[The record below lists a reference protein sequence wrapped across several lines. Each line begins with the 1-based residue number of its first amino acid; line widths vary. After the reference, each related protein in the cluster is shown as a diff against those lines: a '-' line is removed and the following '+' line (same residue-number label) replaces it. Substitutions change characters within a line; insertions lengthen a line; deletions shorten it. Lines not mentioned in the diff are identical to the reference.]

1 MCAPGLFPP
10 SAVRGRMST
19 TPSFEPEP
27 EPEPDVEVG
36 PCRDFVSAVRVV
48 DAFEAGRLRRAAE
61 DAAEIRLLAEA
72 AGAVVVPTGV
82 GAERARRIELDRRSL
97 VAELATATRVS
108 EWTVTRLISE
118 ASDLCSRFEAGVA
131 ALERG
136 EISRQ
141 HLAAIHDAGHVIVD
155 DARRAEFVEIALD
168 RATQLTPGRLA
179 PVLRAIAER
188 FVERTLDERH
198 ADANAR
204 RDVQV
209 VDLADGQAALTL
221 VHDAALV
228 YGIHDR
234 LTAQARSVIAARDAQ
249 ESDAQE
255 SDAQDGDAEAQEGEA
270 EDSRT
275 MDQLR
280 ADIAADTLL
289 CAGPQD
295 CVAGTGLDAIRA
307 TVQVTLPVL
316 TMTGTANEPC
326 LLAGFGPIDSG
337 TARALAAGAAGWER
351 VMTSPLTGCV
361 LAVDRYRPG
370 ASLDRFLAARDER
383 CRFPGCRQP
392 VWRCDIDHT
401 VDAAHGGATS
411 HCNLAHLCRRHHV
424 MKHSTAWTVE
434 QLSPGVLVWTSPTGR
449 KHTDRPEPVVR
460 FIADEAILD
469 RRRIMREPWLFSPD
483 DPLGGG
489 GTPPF

>member
-19 TPSFEPEP
+19 TPAFEPEP
-27 EPEPDVEVG
+27 EPEVTTL
-36 PCRDFVSAVRVV
+36 RDFVSTARVV
-48 DAFEAGRLRRAAE
+48 DAFEAGRRRRAAE
-61 DAAEIRLLAEA
+61 DAAEIRLLAAA
-72 AGAVVVPTGV
+72 AGTAVVPAGAS
-82 GAERARRIELDRRSL
+82 AERARRIELDRRSL

-108 EWTVTRLISE
+108 ERTVTRLISE
-118 ASDLCSRFEAGVA
+118 ASDLCTRFEAGVA

-141 HLAAIHDAGHVIVD
+141 HLAAIHDAGHRIVD
-155 DARRAEFVEIALD
+155 EALRAKFVEVALD

-179 PVLRAIAER
+179 PVLRVIAER

-198 ADANAR
+198 ADANVR

-221 VHDAALV
+221 VHDATLV

-234 LTAQARSVIAARDAQ
+234 LTAQARSVIAAREAR
-249 ESDAQE
+249 
-255 SDAQDGDAEAQEGEA
+255 DGDAEAQEGEA

-424 MKHSTAWTVE
+424 MKHGTAWSVE
-434 QLSPGVLVWTSPTGR
+434 QLSPGVLVWTSPAGR

-460 FIADEAILD
+460 FVPDDAVLD
-469 RRRIMREPWLFSPD
+469 RRRVMREPWLIAAD
-483 DPLGGG
+483 DPLYGG
-489 GTPPF
+489 PAPF